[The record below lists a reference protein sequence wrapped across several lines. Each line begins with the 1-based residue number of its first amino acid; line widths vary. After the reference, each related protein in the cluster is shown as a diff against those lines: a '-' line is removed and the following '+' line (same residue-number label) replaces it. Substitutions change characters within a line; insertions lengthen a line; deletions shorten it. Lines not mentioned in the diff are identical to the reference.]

1 MSWLTDSAQLFS
13 GAWLTTAYV
22 GHGIKGAAVINGG
35 DNGASIISAA
45 ATTVDPAKEYRLQVV
60 SLPSGFTLSE
70 DGGGQA
76 TAASIAVLKLFEDG
90 VEL

>member
-1 MSWLTDSAQLFS
+1 MSWLTDSTQLFS
-13 GAWLTTAYV
+13 GAWLTTAYA
-22 GHGIKGAAVINGG
+22 GHGIKGAAVVNNGTDG
-35 DNGASIISAA
+35 GSIIGQ

-70 DGGGQA
+70 NGSGSA
-76 TAASIAVLKLFEDG
+76 TSVGVAVLKLFEDG